1 MSLVAKSL
9 TLSLSIAALLAADKN
24 ARKDGFR
31 VNPAS
36 SYAARQTN
44 EKVTIAV
51 ELFDTPEKVRS
62 AFGKV
67 NPNEYGVLPVLLVMQ
82 NDSPKALDLHHMRV
96 EYIAPDRQRID
107 ATPASDVRYLRGVE
121 RPPAPGGEPRTR
133 FPIPAARGKRN
144 PLDTWEIDGR
154 AFAARMLPPGES
166 AYGFFYFQVRHRP
179 EAKIYITGVRE
190 AGTQRELWYFE
201 IPLP

>member
-1 MSLVAKSL
+1 ME
-9 TLSLSIAALLAADKN
+9 
-24 ARKDGFR
+24 
-31 VNPAS
+31 P
-36 SYAARQTN
+36 
-44 EKVTIAV
+44 
-51 ELFDTPEKVRS
+51 FDTPEKARS
-62 AFGKV
+62 AFGKA
-67 NPNEYGVLPVLLVMQ
+67 NPNEYGILPLLLVIQ
-82 NDSPKALDLHHMRV
+82 NDSPRALDLNQMRV

-121 RPPAPGGEPRTR
+121 RPPVTGTEPRTR
-133 FPIPAARGKRN
+133 FPVPTARGKKN

-166 AYGFFYFQVRHRP
+166 AHGFFYFQVRHRP

-190 AGTQRELWYFE
+190 AGTQRELLYFE